1 MKKYTVLLVMSLLL
15 GLILVACGSETP
27 VDTSEIDA
35 ANEAAAAYSATP
47 PTAPAQICAAPATKE
62 SGKAAL
68 EEAPAAGGLY

>member
-35 ANEAAAAYSATP
+35 ANEAAAA
-47 PTAPAQICAAPATKE
+47 
-62 SGKAAL
+62 
-68 EEAPAAGGLY
+68 